1 MPRPI
6 GRKVEGS
13 KVDRM
18 VAQSAKIEAG
28 HVLLPKEADWLDT
41 FLHEL
46 LAFPTGRHDDQ
57 VDSVSQFLKWSSSQ
71 RESVFDLTMIG
82 TEVKVFVGGK
92 QINRIGRR
100 PIGAPSLPKMPS
112 CVYRK
117 PKPEHSG
124 DEVRQGLGVN

>member
-1 MPRPI
+1 
-6 GRKVEGS
+6 
-13 KVDRM
+13 M

-71 RESVFDLTMIG
+71 RQSVFDLSMIG
-82 TEVKVFVGGK
+82 TQPKVFVNGV
-92 QINRIGRR
+92 QIY
-100 PIGAPSLPKMPS
+100 P
-112 CVYRK
+112 
-117 PKPEHSG
+117 PES
-124 DEVRQGLGVN
+124 ESSE